1 MFELTED
8 ELRNR
13 KGMKWNVFAEDV
25 LPAWVADM
33 DFGAPESATEALQ
46 ALIDRQDF
54 VYAGTGRR
62 TPVPTA
68 FVDRMRQ
75 RFQWVVD
82 PSRVEVLSDVLQA
95 MAAVI
100 GAFSDKGDAI
110 MLSSPIYPPIVQSV
124 LAGDRTLADIPMVND
139 ADGFQFDFAAIEQ
152 RLARGDIRLFIL
164 CNPQNPTGRVFSRSE
179 LLRVAELA
187 EKFDFL
193 VVADEIHAD
202 LVFPGAVHTVFADLS
217 PETAA
222 RTITLTSAT
231 KAFNLG
237 GLRCAV
243 AHFGSEELHARFTQT
258 YPDRLLGR
266 VSVTAA
272 DATAASWA
280 LGQPW
285 LDDVMRLLAMNRE
298 SLREWVL
305 ALPGVAHLH
314 EPEGTYFAWLHVPH
328 FDNHQLSAAEFFLN
342 RARVALSPGEDF
354 GQDLSGWVRLNFATS
369 QTILKRILDRM
380 NVALVEELS
389 DENNREISE
398 AS

>member
-13 KGMKWNVFAEDV
+13 KGMKWNVFAPDV

-46 ALIDRQDF
+46 ALIDQQDF
-54 VYAGTGRR
+54 VYAGTDRR
-62 TPVPTA
+62 TSVPTA
-68 FVDRMRQ
+68 FVDRMRH

-82 PSRVEVLSDVLQA
+82 PSRVEVMSDVLQA

-124 LAGDRTLADIPMVND
+124 LACDRALADIPMVND
-139 ADGFQFDFAAIEQ
+139 ADGFRFDFPAIEQ
-152 RLARGDIRLFIL
+152 RLTQGDIRLFIL

-179 LLRVAELA
+179 LLRIAELA

-202 LVFPGAVHTVFADLS
+202 LVFKGAVHTVFADLS
-217 PETAA
+217 PDTAA

-243 AHFGSEELHARFTQT
+243 AYFGTEELHTRFTQT

-272 DATAASWA
+272 DATVASWA
-280 LGQPW
+280 GGQAW
-285 LDDVMRLLAMNRE
+285 LDDVLRLLATNRQ
-298 SLREWVL
+298 LVREWVL
-305 ALPGVAHLH
+305 ALPGVAQLH
-314 EPEGTYFAWLHVPH
+314 EPEGTYFAWIHVPH
-328 FDNHQLSAAEFFLN
+328 FDNHQLSAGEFFLN
-342 RARVALSPGEDF
+342 HARVALSPGEDF
-354 GQDLSGWVRLNFATS
+354 NQDLTGWVRLNFATS
-369 QTILKRILDRM
+369 EALLKRILNRM
-380 NVALVEELS
+380 SVAIVEELTGKS
-389 DENNREISE
+389 REACE

>member
-8 ELRNR
+8 ELRHR
-13 KGMKWNVFAEDV
+13 KGMKWNVFAPDV

-33 DFGAPESATEALQ
+33 DFGAPESASEALQ
-46 ALIDRQDF
+46 ALIDQQDF

-62 TPVPTA
+62 TSVPAA

-82 PSRVEVLSDVLQA
+82 PNRVEVLSDVLQA
-95 MAAVI
+95 MTAVI
-100 GAFSDKGDAI
+100 GAFSERGDAI
-110 MLSSPIYPPIVQSV
+110 MLSSPIYPPIVDSV
-124 LAGDRTLADIPMVND
+124 LACGRVLADIPMKND
-139 ADGFQFDFAAIEQ
+139 ADGFQFDFPAIEQ
-152 RLARGDIRLFIL
+152 RLAQGDIGLFVL

-243 AHFGSEELHARFTQT
+243 AHFGTEELHARFKQT

-285 LDDVMRLLAMNRE
+285 LDDVLRLLDMNRK
-298 SLREWVL
+298 LIRDWVQT
-305 ALPGVAHLH
+305 LPGVAHMH
-314 EPEGTYFAWLHVPH
+314 EPDGTYFAWLHVPH
-328 FDNHQLSAAEFFLN
+328 FDSHPLSAAEFFLN

-354 GQDLSGWVRLNFATS
+354 GPDLTGWVRLNFATS
-369 QTILKRILDRM
+369 QTILKRILNRM
-380 NVALVEELS
+380 NVALVEELTG
-389 DENNREISE
+389 ENNSEICE